1 MAIKGNLA
9 NPRKFQKDQLKLY
22 AILIPMTLVMVL
34 PIVYIVCHAF
44 KPLEELFAFPP
55 KFFVSNPS
63 FTNFYKLVNATASST
78 VPFSRYLFNS
88 IFVTACV
95 LGFTLIFTTMAAFA
109 LSKMNFKAKKI
120 LMAVNDVGLMFV
132 AIALQIPRYLIVDK
146 FGMHDTYF
154 AHILPIVVLPVG
166 LLLLKQFVDGVPSAL
181 IEAAHIDGAGE
192 LMVYTRIILPLVKPA
207 MATVSI
213 LMFQEVWNN
222 IETSSM
228 YIDADVF
235 KTFAFYMQTL
245 SSNTNSVAGQGL
257 AAAATLIMFVPNVV
271 LFVIM
276 QSRVMST
283 MATSG
288 IK

>member
-1 MAIKGNLA
+1 
-9 NPRKFQKDQLKLY
+9 
-22 AILIPMTLVMVL
+22 
-34 PIVYIVCHAF
+34 
-44 KPLEELFAFPP
+44 
-55 KFFVSNPS
+55 
-63 FTNFYKLVNATASST
+63 
-78 VPFSRYLFNS
+78 
-88 IFVTACV
+88 
-95 LGFTLIFTTMAAFA
+95 
-109 LSKMNFKAKKI
+109 
-120 LMAVNDVGLMFV
+120 
-132 AIALQIPRYLIVDK
+132 
-146 FGMHDTYF
+146 
-154 AHILPIVVLPVG
+154 
-166 LLLLKQFVDGVPSAL
+166 
-181 IEAAHIDGAGE
+181 
-192 LMVYTRIILPLVKPA
+192 

-222 IETSSM
+222 VETSSM
-228 YIDADVF
+228 YIDAEVF